1 MSDAL
6 TRICG
11 QPSSDGSTFCE
22 SRTIT
27 SWFDGYGWRCRHHIP
42 EGMAWPHERRTRMP
56 AGDDTPPPLPDT
68 TPLPNAGRITD
79 IKTALDL
86 IAWATENLASGAL
99 TEARARGVINGSRQ
113 YMRGIA
119 TTEGADQMSIL
130 EQDLI
135 SRGLLKGTK

>member
-56 AGDDTPPPLPDT
+56 AGDETPPPRPDA
-68 TPLPNAGRITD
+68 TPLPNEGRITS
-79 IKTALDL
+79 IQAALDA
-86 IAWATENLASGAL
+86 IAWATENLMSGAL
-99 TEARARGVINGSRQ
+99 TESMARGVINGARQ

-119 TTEGADQMSIL
+119 TTAGADVLTDL
-130 EQDLI
+130 EQQAAKY
-135 SRGLLKGTK
+135 GALKNPK